1 MLSVV
6 LLPELPDAPIVL
18 PLLLEVSVE
27 PLAAGELDELELVLG
42 ELPGVLEDDED
53 EEPLAP
59 MEVPLLGEDEE
70 LDDGEEVLV
79 SLLPLALGLV
89 VLPAVPLEPEAP
101 IVLVERSFGLVAPC
115 APAVP
120 AAGELVPLLAAGELL
135 LLELWAM
142 ARPPNAR
149 AAAAARVVRVVL
161 VALML
166 NSLIDM
172 LGNAPAWRAGCGKI
186 RRRLSTSE
194 VGLERQGL

>member
-1 MLSVV
+1 MV
-6 LLPELPDAPIVL
+6 LLPALPEAPIVL
-18 PLLLEVSVE
+18 PLLLLEVSVE
-27 PLAAGELDELELVLG
+27 PLAAGALDELELVLG

-59 MEVPLLGEDEE
+59 MEVPLLGDVEE

-79 SLLPLALGLV
+79 SLLPLALGVV
-89 VLPAVPLEPEAP
+89 VLLEPEAP

-120 AAGELVPLLAAGELL
+120 AAGELVPLLADGELL
-135 LLELWAM
+135 LPELWAM

-172 LGNAPAWRAGCGKI
+172 LGNAPALA
-186 RRRLSTSE
+186 RRL
-194 VGLERQGL
+194 RQD